1 MIFIIGTLPPIR
13 HEAATAA
20 VKLLRNA
27 LVTPWAYAS
36 ISLFALEFRVR
47 HWRHIVGGADLEN

>member
-13 HEAATAA
+13 QVAATSA

-27 LVTPWAYAS
+27 VVTPWAYAS

-47 HWRHIVGGADLEN
+47 HWRHIVGGADLET